1 MRNGPLQILA
11 GRSTNAK
18 NYLIGRRKTALAD
31 AADRVSRAEKDR
43 INIYRNVYGPGGKSG
58 TWWHLEAKLT
68 SELS

>member
-11 GRSTNAK
+11 EGSTNAK
-18 NYLIGRRKTALAD
+18 NYLIGSRKTALAE
-31 AADRVSRAEKDR
+31 AADRLSPTEKDR

-58 TWWHLEAKLT
+58 TWWHLEAKLI